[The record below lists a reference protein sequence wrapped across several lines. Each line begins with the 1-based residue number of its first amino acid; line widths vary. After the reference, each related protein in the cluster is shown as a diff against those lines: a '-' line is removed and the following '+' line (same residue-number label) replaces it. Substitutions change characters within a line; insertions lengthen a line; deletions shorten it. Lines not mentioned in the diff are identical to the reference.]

1 MSDKLVWAIAI
12 LLLLFLFIYS
22 KFSKFGKGRLWK
34 FNWWR
39 KWKPNE
45 VLFGIFWDTFIAT
58 IAIVVAL
65 KLANI
70 NGAAIAM
77 FYFLIFSIVC
87 LAFAI
92 VIRIR
97 IDAERDNAPLDV
109 GKINADF
116 RRLIEK
122 KLRKID
128 KQMKRK

>member
-1 MSDKLVWAIAI
+1 MSNKLVWAIAI

-22 KFSKFGKGRLWK
+22 KYNKFWKGILWR

-39 KWKPNE
+39 RWKPNE

-70 NGAAIAM
+70 EGVATAM

-97 IDAERDNAPLDV
+97 IDSERNNAPLDV

-122 KLRKID
+122 KRRKID